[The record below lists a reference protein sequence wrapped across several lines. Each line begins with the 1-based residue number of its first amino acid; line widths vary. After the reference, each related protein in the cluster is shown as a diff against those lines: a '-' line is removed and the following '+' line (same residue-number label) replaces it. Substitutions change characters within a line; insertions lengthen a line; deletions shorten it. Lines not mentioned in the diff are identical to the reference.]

1 MLKKKK
7 RFLICLVLSFV
18 LLFASTPVWAAYTD
32 KTALLNFCNG
42 DGYLTRA
49 EFGAMLLYA
58 RDKSTNSDPLA
69 ALQKEGVIKGY
80 PDGSLGGERAVSFQE
95 ALVMTGRSLGL
106 VEDASLP
113 TAYVKPAEMPSWV
126 APFYAWLS
134 ECGLIEKERALD
146 KSLTEEEGALFLSK
160 VFTTSKEAQEIIEK
174 SVAAQTGV
182 SLAKYEAAL
191 NMLAKIRILPS
202 SETQNSTA
210 LNLEMEMDIKQES
223 NLPDVIHQTLTFEL
237 KGMPETIAPVTI
249 EQYIVYGEE
258 GWIYQKMTDP
268 QTGEESWQKIPFNFD
283 LEQFMKEIENMPS
296 GGNIPPELE
305 AYILAKYQLVETTEI
320 EGEQV
325 YRLASYGYIDDLNG
339 LVQALA
345 EGFGENNESLL
356 PPDATEGLEILNGIK
371 ISFWT
376 IEDLKQENYQPINL
390 ETEMVINFP
399 QELQKELGL
408 KFIEINFIAD
418 KIELKANPDLIITIP
433 KEALDAPVIETS
445 PAIVP

>member
-1 MLKKKK
+1 MLTKKK

-18 LLFASTPVWAAYTD
+18 LLFASTPVWAADTD

-69 ALQKEGVIKGY
+69 VLQKEGVIKGY
-80 PDGSLGGERAVSFQE
+80 PDGSLGGERTVSFQE

-113 TAYVKPAEMPSWV
+113 AGYDNSAKTPSWV
-126 APFYAWLS
+126 APFYAWLG
-134 ECGLIEKERALD
+134 ECGLIEKDKALD

-160 VFTTSKEAQEIIEK
+160 VFTTGKEAQEIIEK
-174 SVAAQTGV
+174 SAAAQAGV

-202 SETQNSTA
+202 SEIQNGTA

-223 NLPDVIHQTLTFEL
+223 NLPDVIHQTSTFEL

-283 LEQFMKEIENMPS
+283 LEQYMKEIENMPS
-296 GGNIPPELE
+296 DGNIPPELE
-305 AYILAKYQLVETTEI
+305 KYILAKYQLVETTEI

-325 YRLASYGYIDDLNG
+325 YRLASYGYIDDLSG
-339 LVQALA
+339 LVQALV
-345 EGFGENNESLL
+345 EGFGENESLL
-356 PPDATEGLEILNGIK
+356 PPNAIEGLEILNGIK

-376 IEDLKQENYQPINL
+376 IEDLKQENYQPLNL
-390 ETEMVINFP
+390 ETEVVINLP

-418 KIELKANPDLIITIP
+418 KIELKANPDIDITIP